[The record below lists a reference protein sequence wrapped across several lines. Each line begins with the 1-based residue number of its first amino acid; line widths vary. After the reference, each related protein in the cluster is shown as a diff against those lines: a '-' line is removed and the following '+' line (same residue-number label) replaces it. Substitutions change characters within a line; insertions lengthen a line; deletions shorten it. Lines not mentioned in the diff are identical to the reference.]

1 MSLTVLSRRLCVP
14 LFVAVGLFLSSC
26 NSEIIRQQEEQIQ
39 LQQEEIMRQRKEIQE
54 IQAAKQREEQK
65 RQDCNRAFR
74 EYFDKVHKIRE
85 PAKAVALYRE
95 GLKLC
100 PDDDVAH
107 YELGKILREMGRTQ
121 EAVREFEAAL
131 KINPAFQDAK
141 NQLEVIRKGP

>member
-1 MSLTVLSRRLCVP
+1 
-14 LFVAVGLFLSSC
+14 
-26 NSEIIRQQEEQIQ
+26 
-39 LQQEEIMRQRKEIQE
+39 MRQRKEIQE